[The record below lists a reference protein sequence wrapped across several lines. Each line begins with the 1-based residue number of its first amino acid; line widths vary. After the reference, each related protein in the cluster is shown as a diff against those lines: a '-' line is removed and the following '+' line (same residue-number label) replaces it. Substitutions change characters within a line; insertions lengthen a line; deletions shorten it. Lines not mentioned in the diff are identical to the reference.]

1 MYKIVIPKPG
11 GYDRLQYREFPD
23 VQPAAGEIC
32 IAVEASGV
40 NYADC
45 AVRWGLYESA
55 KKFVGYPITPGFEVA
70 GKIAAFGEGAEAAS
84 ALKLGDAVFAV
95 SFFGGYATRV
105 CVPAHQVRALPAG
118 WSMAQGAGF
127 PAVFFTA
134 YHALYQQMRL
144 KPGMKIL
151 VHSAAGGVGT
161 ALLQL
166 GKVAGCEMTGVV
178 GSSHKIATAR
188 DSGADHVIDK
198 STQDLWAEAE
208 KIAPEG
214 FDVVLDANGYATL
227 AQSWAH
233 VRPTGKLV
241 IYGFH
246 TMLPKSGGKGG
257 LNWPK
262 LIWGWLKTP
271 RFNPIDLPNQNKSIV
286 SFNLSFLFNRRD
298 LLEEGMTDMLQMV
311 AAGKIKPPVTKTFP
325 LAHAA
330 EAHKAIE
337 SGQSVGKLI
346 LVNQNSQNL
355 PNSQNS

>member
-1 MYKIVIPKPG
+1 MHKIVIPKPG
-11 GYDRLQYREFPD
+11 GYDRLVYQAFPD
-23 VQPAAGEIC
+23 VQPQAGEVC

-55 KKFVGYPITPGFEVA
+55 RKFVGYPITPGFEVA
-70 GKIAAFGEGAEAAS
+70 GTVAAIGEGVTGRQVGER
-84 ALKLGDAVFAV
+84 VFAV

-105 CVPAHQVRALPAG
+105 CVPAHQVRPVPAG
-118 WSMAQGAGF
+118 WRMDQAAGF

-166 GKVAGCEMTGVV
+166 GKIAGCEMTGVV
-178 GSSHKIATAR
+178 GSTHKIPTAR
-188 DSGADHVIDK
+188 ASGADYVIDK
-198 STQDLWAEAE
+198 STQDLWKEAE
-208 KIAPEG
+208 LIAPEG

-227 AQSWAH
+227 RESWAH

-246 TMLPKSGGKGG
+246 TMLPKSGGGG
-257 LNWPK
+257 RLNWPK
-262 LIWGWLKTP
+262 LIWGWLKTM

-286 SFNLSFLFNRRD
+286 SFNLSFLFNRKD
-298 LLEEGMTDMLQMV
+298 LLEEGMTDMLQWI
-311 AAGKIKPPVTKTFP
+311 AEGKIQPPVTRIFP
-325 LAHAA
+325 LAQAA
-330 EAHKAIE
+330 EAHRAIE

-346 LVNQNSQNL
+346 LGQNSQNL
-355 PNSQNS
+355 RNQ

>member
-1 MYKIVIPKPG
+1 MHKILIPKPG
-11 GYDRLQYREFPD
+11 GYHRLEYHEAPD
-23 VQPAAGEIC
+23 PQPQPGEVCVDVAA
-32 IAVEASGV
+32 AGV

-55 KKFVGYPITPGFEVA
+55 KRFVGYPITPGFEFAGTVA
-70 GKIAAFGEGAEAAS
+70 ALGEGVTGFQIGQ
-84 ALKLGDAVFAV
+84 KVFGV
-95 SFFGGYATRV
+95 RFFGGYASKLCT
-105 CVPAHQVRALPAG
+105 PAHQVFPMPEG
-118 WSMAQGAGF
+118 WTAEQAAGF

-134 YHALYQQMRL
+134 YHALFQQMRL
-144 KPGMKIL
+144 RPGMKLL

-161 ALLQL
+161 ALCQL
-166 GKVAGCEMTGVV
+166 GRVADCEVTGVV
-178 GSSHKIATAR
+178 GSSHKVDTAKAN
-188 DSGADHVIDK
+188 GANHVIDK
-198 STQDLWAEAE
+198 STQDLWKEAE
-208 KIAPEG
+208 RIAPDG

-227 AQSWAH
+227 KESWEH

-246 TMLPKSGGKGG
+246 TMLPKQGGR

-271 RFNPIDLPNQNKSIV
+271 RFNPIDLPNQNRSII

-298 LLEEGMTDMLQMV
+298 LLEEGMADMLQWIHE
-311 AAGKIKPPVTKTFP
+311 GKLKPPTTRTFP
-325 LAHAA
+325 LAQAA

-346 LVNQNSQNL
+346 LI
-355 PNSQNS
+355 P

>member
-11 GYDRLQYREFPD
+11 GYDRLQYREVPD
-23 VQPAAGEIC
+23 VQPQAGEIC
-32 IAVEASGV
+32 IAVAASGV

-55 KKFVGYPITPGFEVA
+55 KRFVGYPITPGFEVA
-70 GKIAAFGEGAEAAS
+70 GTIAALGADVTGWQV
-84 ALKLGDAVFAV
+84 GDPVFAV
-95 SFFGGYATRV
+95 SFFGGYATRL
-105 CVPAHQVRALPAG
+105 CVPAHQVWRLPAG
-118 WSMAQGAGF
+118 WRMDQAAGF

-178 GSSHKIATAR
+178 GSSHKVETAR
-188 DSGADHVIDK
+188 AAGADHVIDK
-198 STQDLWAEAE
+198 STQDLWPEAE
-208 KIAPEG
+208 RIAPEG

-227 AQSWAH
+227 RESWAH

-246 TMLPKSGGKGG
+246 TMLPKSGGR

-262 LIWGWLKTP
+262 LVWGWLKTP

-298 LLEEGMTDMLQMV
+298 LLEEGMADMLRWIGE
-311 AAGKIKPPVTKTFP
+311 GKLTPPVTRIFP
-325 LAHAA
+325 LAQAA

-346 LVNQNSQNL
+346 LSAVD
-355 PNSQNS
+355 

>member
-1 MYKIVIPKPG
+1 M
-11 GYDRLQYREFPD
+11 
-23 VQPAAGEIC
+23 
-32 IAVEASGV
+32 

-55 KKFVGYPITPGFEVA
+55 KKFVGYPITPGFEFA
-70 GKIAAFGEGAEAAS
+70 GKVAALGEGVTGFEV
-84 ALKLGDAVFAV
+84 GQDVFGV
-95 SFFGGYATRV
+95 RLFGSYATQV
-105 CVPAHQVRALPAG
+105 CVPAHQVRALPKG
-118 WSMAQGAGF
+118 WSKVQAAGF

-134 YHALYQQMRL
+134 YHALFQQQRL
-144 KPGMKIL
+144 RPGMKIL

-166 GKVAGCEMTGVV
+166 GKIAGCEMTGVV
-178 GSSHKIATAR
+178 GSSHKVDTAR
-188 DSGADHVIDK
+188 QFGADHVIDK
-198 STQDLWAEAE
+198 STQDLWREAE

-227 AQSWAH
+227 KDSWAH

-246 TMLPKSGGKGG
+246 TMLPKQGGK

-262 LIWGWLKTP
+262 LIWGWIKTP
-271 RFNPIDLPNQNKSIV
+271 RFNPIDLPNQNKSIL
-286 SFNLSFLFNRRD
+286 SFNLSFLFDRRD
-298 LLEEGMTDMLQMV
+298 LFSEGMDDMLRWIAEGRIQ
-311 AAGKIKPPVTKTFP
+311 PPATRCFP
-325 LAHAA
+325 LKDAA

-346 LVNQNSQNL
+346 LVSEEA
-355 PNSQNS
+355 

>member
-1 MYKIVIPKPG
+1 MHKIVIPKPG
-11 GYDRLQYREFPD
+11 GYDRLSYQEFPD
-23 VQPAAGEIC
+23 VAPVAGEVAV
-32 IAVEASGV
+32 AVEAAGV

-55 KKFVGYPITPGFEVA
+55 KKFVGYPITPGFEFA
-70 GKIAAFGEGAEAAS
+70 GKITALGEGVTGWQV
-84 ALKLGDAVFAV
+84 GDAVFGV
-95 SFFGGYATRV
+95 RLFGGYASQLCT
-105 CVPAHQVRALPAG
+105 PAYQVWPLPQG
-118 WSMAQGAGF
+118 WSMAEAAGF

-178 GSSHKIATAR
+178 GSSHKTATAKA
-188 DSGADHVIDK
+188 SGADHVIDK
-198 STQDLWAEAE
+198 STQDLWKEAE
-208 KIAPEG
+208 RIAPEG

-227 AQSWAH
+227 RESWAH
-233 VRPTGKLV
+233 VRPTGKIV

-246 TMLPKSGGKGG
+246 TMLPKSGGK

-262 LIWGWLKTP
+262 LVWGWLKTP

-298 LLEEGMTDMLQMV
+298 LLEEGMQDMLRWI
-311 AAGKIKPPVTKTFP
+311 AEGKLKPPVTRTFP
-325 LAHAA
+325 LAQAA
-330 EAHKAIE
+330 DAHKAIE
-337 SGQSVGKLI
+337 SGMSVGKLI
-346 LVNQNSQNL
+346 LI
-355 PNSQNS
+355 P